1 MQFWNGFHSL
11 TLIPQSIVLHK
22 LFTAPLSHHPNNFSH
37 PLGHSLVLTHHTS
50 TRASVF
56 GLVEDDICTW
66 ISLYLPPL
74 SSTGLLSMFLIL
86 KAAQDVILGDTES
99 QSPSR
104 IMSALSPTYCVT
116 RESLCESRSLC
127 QEKEGD
133 EGEIFQVDS
142 ILSVSQF
149 MLQSEIF
156 LWLTTWALLTSH
168 SYLFPRLLSV
178 QLLMCGLR
186 HLLPPWNDRLLGLLS
201 AVILWA
207 FGKCADH

>member
-1 MQFWNGFHSL
+1 
-11 TLIPQSIVLHK
+11 
-22 LFTAPLSHHPNNFSH
+22 
-37 PLGHSLVLTHHTS
+37 
-50 TRASVF
+50 
-56 GLVEDDICTW
+56 
-66 ISLYLPPL
+66 
-74 SSTGLLSMFLIL
+74 MFLIL

-116 RESLCESRSLC
+116 QESPDLCESRSLC

-133 EGEIFQVDS
+133 EGKIFQVDS

-168 SYLFPRLLSV
+168 SYLFPRLFSV

-186 HLLPPWNDRLLGLLS
+186 HLLPP
-201 AVILWA
+201 
-207 FGKCADH
+207 